1 MEYEWNSLL
10 AAKVKASNKILAILD
25 ELEYEVGYKI
35 DTASLKDIEYSILA
49 GNDPVVVKDFTIMFD
64 LKKKV
69 QRKEI

>member
-1 MEYEWNSLL
+1 MEDEWNNLII
-10 AAKVKASNKILAILD
+10 AKVKASSKILAILD

-35 DTASLKDIEYSILA
+35 DKASLKDIEYRFVGS
-49 GNDPVVVKDFTIMFD
+49 NPVVGKDFTIMFD